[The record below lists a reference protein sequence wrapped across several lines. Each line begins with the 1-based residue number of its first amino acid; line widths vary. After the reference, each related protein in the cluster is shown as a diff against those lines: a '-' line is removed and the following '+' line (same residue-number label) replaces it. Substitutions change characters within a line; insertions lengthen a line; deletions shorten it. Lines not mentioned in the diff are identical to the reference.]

1 MFAALLLVCCLAF
14 PRAVFAV
21 PDEDPFKVNEEM
33 VRFLETNINRSGD
46 GLQQLRNLVRV
57 VFEENALGFKYDSVT
72 RTAID
77 TFNTRRGNCMS
88 FTFLFLALARELGF
102 DARLREV
109 DVAPVWSRTGGFTTL
124 VGHVNVGIHVGSQ
137 WYVVDLFPTV
147 NRIELGGRLV
157 SDARALAHFFN
168 NRGVDSLAKGELT
181 EAIEYFHKS
190 LAADSTVGS
199 VWCNLGVALNNARM
213 YEEAEESYKK
223 ALQLDSGDMVA
234 MNDIAALYERMGRDN
249 DSKRWL
255 DKARKFRQRNPY
267 YHYSLGVQ
275 AYDSGNLPASV
286 NHFKEA
292 IKRKGTEHNFYLGLA
307 RAYLKLGDT
316 NKARECLQ
324 TALKYATDESSKL
337 LYNEKLTWLA
347 GQHPNS

>member
-1 MFAALLLVCCLAF
+1 MLAALLLVCCLAF

-275 AYDSGNLPASV
+275 AYDSGNFPASV

-307 RAYLKLGDT
+307 RAYLKMGDT